1 MREEGEREGER
12 RGRERENEG
21 GERGRT
27 EGEREGERRGRE
39 GERRIRGYSVAMTIQ
54 WQAYHM
60 ITNVSDYVTQN
71 VREGGWGIAL

>member
-1 MREEGEREGER
+1 MREEGEREGEWR
-12 RGRERENEG
+12 R
-21 GERGRT
+21 
-27 EGEREGERRGRE
+27 
-39 GERRIRGYSVAMTIQ
+39 RGYSATMTIQ